1 MKDEERALRL
11 VKARQADAGVLAEIS
26 GRAFEDDIH
35 YGAPGPGGPPGYNS
49 ADWQARIMR
58 VGQYYKILYGR
69 AIIGGLIVFPKGNR
83 HYELGRIFIDPAY
96 QNRGLG
102 AEVIALMESLY
113 PLAARWTL
121 GTPRWNRRTQHFY
134 EKMGYVRAGYEG
146 SDGVLYEKRMV
157 RQEEDPRP

>member
-1 MKDEERALRL
+1 MNDEERALRL
-11 VKARQADAGVLAEIS
+11 AKARPVDAGALAEIS

-49 ADWQARIMR
+49 EAWQARIMR
-58 VGQYYKILYGR
+58 VGQYYKILYGE
-69 AIIGGLIVFPKGNR
+69 AIIGGLIVFPKGSR

-102 AEVIALMESLY
+102 AEVIGLMESLY

-134 EKMGYVRAGYEG
+134 EKMGYVQVGYEG
-146 SDGVLYEKRMV
+146 SDGVLYEKRMPTPAC
-157 RQEEDPRP
+157 R